1 MTATTAPPPTAV
13 TIPTPW
19 SVRMMPYM
27 LLAPAV
33 LVTLFIVFFP
43 MVQAVYTSFYDLIL
57 WKPNASRFVGF
68 GNYVKLFADP
78 VFWTALGNTAI
89 WIGLTVPLQ
98 MGLGLLTARCCSIAN
113 SPGGVWHA
121 P

>member
-1 MTATTAPPPTAV
+1 MPTAGNDRMTATTAPSPTTPA
-13 TIPTPW
+13 IPTPW
-19 SVRMMPYM
+19 SVRLMPYM

-33 LVTLFIVFFP
+33 VVTLFIVFFP
-43 MVQAVYTSFYDLIL
+43 MAQAVFTSLYDLVL

-98 MGLGLLTARCCSIAN
+98 MGSAC
-113 SPGGVWHA
+113 
-121 P
+121 

>member
-1 MTATTAPPPTAV
+1 MPTAGNDRMTATTASPSTAV
-13 TIPTPW
+13 IIPTPW
-19 SVRMMPYM
+19 SVRLMPYM

-43 MVQAVYTSFYDLIL
+43 MVQALITSFYDLIL

-78 VFWTALGNTAI
+78 VFWTALGRAS
-89 WIGLTVPLQ
+89 
-98 MGLGLLTARCCSIAN
+98 RS
-113 SPGGVWHA
+113 SR
-121 P
+121 